1 MAGKV
6 KAWVWVLVS
15 LAVLGILGVIAIA
28 GVGFY
33 FFTKHIETREVTR
46 PVAAREFETVK
57 AAFPGQ
63 KPLIELDSRGEFLR
77 AHLDR
82 PIPANAKVPETLHL
96 LAFDPSDGRIVRFNL
111 PFWLLRMKA
120 GNATIDLNGNRMD
133 LEDLRVSVKDLE
145 RFGPALI
152 VDHQGTDGG
161 RVLVWS
167 Q

>member
-1 MAGKV
+1 VAGKV
-6 KAWVWVLVS
+6 KTWVWVLVS
-15 LAVLGILGVIAIA
+15 LAVIGILGVIAIA

-46 PVAAREFETVK
+46 PVAAKEFEAVK

-82 PIPANAKVPETLHL
+82 PIPANARVPETLHL

-111 PFWLLRMKA
+111 PFWLLKMKA

-152 VDHQGTDGG
+152 VDHKGADGG